1 MEKFP
6 THAWLKKRLS
16 RCCILHC
23 IPQKNLINVSSLLG
37 ERIVRASFS
46 CVFSLMDLLSN
57 AYSTPSDEDEEE
69 KLAISSSRKR
79 PKSQISPQQNKP
91 SSNPQNPLS
100 IRPQEAPIAGRYV
113 SKRERAISA
122 ANPVRVPDPIP
133 PSTSISSPG
142 SLLVLIPPIY
152 IYTCVCVCGILQ
164 ITHFFFFMLLFI

>member
-6 THAWLKKRLS
+6 THTWLKKRLS

-23 IPQKNLINVSSLLG
+23 ISPKNLINVSSLLG

-57 AYSTPSDEDEEE
+57 AYSTPSDEDEVE

-79 PKSQISPQQNKP
+79 PRSQISPQQNKP
-91 SSNPQNPLS
+91 CSNPQNPLS

-152 IYTCVCVCGILQ
+152 IYTCVCVWNFTDNPL
-164 ITHFFFFMLLFI
+164 FFMLLFI